1 MKHKL
6 KSSQNEEAR
15 KNEKKINNNG
25 SQFLPRDEWK
35 TTE

>member
-1 MKHKL
+1 MKDKL

-15 KNEKKINNNG
+15 KKMEKNNNSD
-25 SQFLPRDEWK
+25 SQFLPRDEW